1 MLANVRIGV
10 RIALAFLLPIVGL
23 LLFSGIIVVDR
34 LKEEVRAADLRV
46 LAKAGPVVSALV
58 HELQKERGMSAG
70 FIGSKG
76 ENFKDAIPG
85 QRKATDEKRA
95 VAEAVV
101 KGLDVKTYGA
111 SFGAKVQAAESA
123 LAKLGDTRGR
133 VSDLTMTAGDMA
145 TFYTGTIAKL
155 LTVVEEMAVLST
167 DARTTSLIAAYTS
180 FLQGKERAG
189 IERAMGAA
197 GFGAGKFALPVY
209 RQFIERMAQQQ
220 AFFASFLVLAP
231 ESLRTAYADTMKGPV
246 ADEVERMRKI
256 ALDSPETN
264 DLGGIAAPAWFK
276 AITAKI
282 DQLKD
287 VEDKVAK
294 ALEDL
299 VDDIYATA
307 KMELILYSLLTLV
320 LLGSATVLTLVIVK
334 GITGPLSGMTSAM
347 ARLSTG
353 DKSVEIPGVGR
364 GDEIGSMAEA
374 VKVFRESMI
383 EADRMAEEQRREE
396 AVKEQRRV
404 AMEKL
409 MATFESGVTGVLGAV
424 KTASTTMEGT
434 AQGMAAT
441 AEETSRQATQVAAA
455 AEEASTNVQTVAAA
469 TEELSSSIAEIS
481 RQVNQ
486 ANSIAA
492 NASSEAERTNAQ
504 VQSLANAAQKIGEVV
519 ALITDIAEQTNLL
532 ALNATIEAARAG
544 DAGKG
549 FAVVA
554 SEVKNLANQTARA
567 TEEIGTQIAGIQTAT
582 GDAVVAIQGIARTI
596 AEVSE
601 AASAIAAAVEE
612 QGAATRE
619 IARNVEEA
627 SKATSDVSSNIA
639 GVNTAASDTGE
650 SATEVMSATRKLLDQ
665 SEVLRREVE
674 DFLSGIKRV

>member
-1 MLANVRIGV
+1 MLANVRIGA

-23 LLFSGIIVVDR
+23 LLFSGIVVVDR
-34 LKEEVRAADLRV
+34 MGEESKTRNLKTLVNT
-46 LAKAGPVVSALV
+46 GPVISAFV

-70 FIGSKG
+70 FLSSKG
-76 ENFKDAIPG
+76 ENFKDELPK
-85 QRKATDEKRA
+85 QRKSADDKRA
-95 VAEAVV
+95 LAEKALKSIDVA
-101 KGLDVKTYGA
+101 GYGA
-111 SFGAKVQAAESA
+111 QFAAKVRDVETAIGKLEDTRKQISALGIAPPESA
-123 LAKLGDTRGR
+123 AY
-133 VSDLTMTAGDMA
+133 
-145 TFYTGTIAKL
+145 YTGTIAKL
-155 LTVVEEMAVLST
+155 LSVVEETALLST
-167 DARTTSLIAAYTS
+167 DAQVTNLIVAYTS
-180 FLQGKERAG
+180 LLYGKERAG
-189 IERAMGAA
+189 IERAVGAA
-197 GFGAGKFALPVY
+197 GFGAGAFTTALY
-209 RQFIERMAQQQ
+209 KQFCERGAEQQTYFRTFETYAGERLVSRFRSTVTGQ
-220 AFFASFLVLAP
+220 A
-231 ESLRTAYADTMKGPV
+231 
-246 ADEVERMRKI
+246 VEDVEKMRKI
-256 ALDSPETN
+256 AIDSLTA
-264 DLGGIAAPAWFK
+264 GGVQGIEAPQWFAAATK
-276 AITAKI
+276 KI
-282 DQLKD
+282 DLLKA
-287 VEDKVAK
+287 VEDEA
-294 ALEDL
+294 AASLEKL
-299 VDDIYATA
+299 VDDIHSSAVRDLT
-307 KMELILYSLLTLV
+307 LYSILTLV

-334 GITGPLSGMTSAM
+334 GITGPLAGMTSAM
-347 ARLSTG
+347 ARLSSG

-396 AVKEQRRV
+396 AVKEQRRI

-409 MATFESGVTGVLGAV
+409 MGRFETGVTGVLGAV

-441 AEETSRQATQVAAA
+441 AEETSRQATHVAAA
-455 AEEASTNVQTVAAA
+455 AEEASANVQTVAAA

-481 RQVNQ
+481 RQVSQ
-486 ANSIAA
+486 ANAIAA
-492 NASSEAERTNAQ
+492 NASSEAERTNNQ
-504 VQSLANAAQKIGEVV
+504 VKSLADAAQKIGEVV

-567 TEEIGTQIAGIQTAT
+567 TEEIGAQIAGIQTAT

-627 SKATSDVSSNIA
+627 SRATADVSSNIA

-650 SATEVMSATRKLLDQ
+650 SATEVMNATRKLLDQ

-674 DFLSGIKRV
+674 DFLGGIKKV